1 MFSCLTLSERFGRVC
16 GALILTLLPLP
27 ALAHAPSPGMEG
39 FWRGTLH
46 ALTDPVQMQALLA
59 IGLWVGL
66 QSLSVMRVA
75 LTTFLG
81 AAIIGVGL
89 GLATQWPQTH
99 LGILE
104 STALGM
110 AALTAALVALG
121 RPPFP
126 FLLYGLAAGAAFLTA
141 ILNTPEPGATGA
153 IAMTTLGSLVAI
165 HAVVLFLSGGI
176 DYARETYGWPTLPIA
191 VRVLAAW
198 ILAISALMLAL
209 PPAS

>member
-1 MFSCLTLSERFGRVC
+1 
-16 GALILTLLPLP
+16 
-27 ALAHAPSPGMEG
+27 MEG

-46 ALTDPVQMQALLA
+46 ALSDPVQMLTLLA
-59 IGLWVGL
+59 LGLWVGQ
-66 QSLSVMRVA
+66 QSLGFMRVA
-75 LTTFLG
+75 LITFFG

-104 STALGM
+104 STALGL

-121 RPPFP
+121 RPFP
-126 FLLYGLAAGAAFLTA
+126 LLLYGGAAGAALLNA

-153 IAMTTLGSLVAI
+153 VAMTTLGSFVAI

-176 DYARETYGWPTLPIA
+176 DYARESYGWPLIPIA

-209 PPAS
+209 PAA